1 MLFHVNTALFLPLK
15 PSNFR
20 HTTLLPVGHDTE
32 NPPSPPASVF
42 ALSPKILHRY
52 SIVSPSILHRFDGQ
66 SMEQRW
72 TSDGAV
78 MEQPRIY
85 NLVSSLKLRSEKQG
99 KNCIIKT
106 FVLLLQPINKTT
118 HKLSKL

>member
-20 HTTLLPVGHDTE
+20 YSAQIFVGHSTK
-32 NPPSPPASVF
+32 NPPSFPASVF
-42 ALSPKILHRY
+42 ALPPKILHRY
-52 SIVSPSILHRFDGQ
+52 SIDSPSILHRNDGPA
-66 SMEQRW
+66 MGLRW
-72 TSDGAV
+72 NCDGATSDLQHCFFFKTKV
-78 MEQPRIY
+78 QK
-85 NLVSSLKLRSEKQG
+85 NDKKG

-106 FVLLLQPINKTT
+106 FLLLLQPINKTT

>member
-20 HTTLLPVGHDTE
+20 YSAQIFVGHSTK
-32 NPPSPPASVF
+32 NPSSFPASVF
-42 ALSPKILHRY
+42 ALLPKILHRY

-72 TSDGAV
+72 TSDGATSDFLPCFFFESK
-78 MEQPRIY
+78 EQKMKRKEKIA
-85 NLVSSLKLRSEKQG
+85 LLKLFYYFCNQ
-99 KNCIIKT
+99 
-106 FVLLLQPINKTT
+106 
-118 HKLSKL
+118 

>member
-20 HTTLLPVGHDTE
+20 YSAQIFVGHSTK
-32 NPPSPPASVF
+32 NPPSFPASVF
-42 ALSPKILHRY
+42 ALPPKILHRY

-72 TSDGAV
+72 TSDGATSDFLPCFFFESK
-78 MEQPRIY
+78 EQK
-85 NLVSSLKLRSEKQG
+85 NEKKG
-99 KNCIIKT
+99 KNCIIRT
-106 FVLLLQPINKTT
+106 FLLLLRPINKTT

>member
-1 MLFHVNTALFLPLK
+1 MLFHDNIALFLPLK

-20 HTTLLPVGHDTE
+20 YSAQIFVGHSTK
-32 NPPSPPASVF
+32 NPPSFPASVF
-42 ALSPKILHRY
+42 ALPPK
-52 SIVSPSILHRFDGQ
+52 ILHRFDGQ

-72 TSDGAV
+72 TSDGAT
-78 MEQPRIY
+78 
-85 NLVSSLKLRSEKQG
+85 SDLKPCFFFKTKVQKNEKKG

-106 FVLLLQPINKTT
+106 FLLLLQPITRNT

>member
-1 MLFHVNTALFLPLK
+1 MLFHGNTALFLPFK

-20 HTTLLPVGHDTE
+20 YSAQIFVGHSTK
-32 NPPSPPASVF
+32 NPPSFPASVF
-42 ALSPKILHRY
+42 ALLPKILHRY
-52 SIVSPSILHRFDGQ
+52 SIVSMDN
-66 SMEQRW
+66 RW
-72 TSDGAV
+72 SSDGPV

-106 FVLLLQPINKTT
+106 FLLLLQPINKTT

>member
-20 HTTLLPVGHDTE
+20 YSAQIFVGHSTK
-32 NPPSPPASVF
+32 NPQSFPASVF
-42 ALSPKILHRY
+42 ALLPKILHRY

-72 TSDGAV
+72 TSDGAT
-78 MEQPRIY
+78 
-85 NLVSSLKLRSEKQG
+85 SDLKPCFFFKTKVQKNEKKG

-106 FVLLLQPINKTT
+106 FLLLLQPITRNT

>member
-1 MLFHVNTALFLPLK
+1 MLFHDNIALFLPLK

-20 HTTLLPVGHDTE
+20 YSAQIFVGHSTK
-32 NPPSPPASVF
+32 NPPSFPASVF
-42 ALSPKILHRY
+42 ALLPKILHRY

-72 TSDGAV
+72 TSDGAT
-78 MEQPRIY
+78 
-85 NLVSSLKLRSEKQG
+85 SDLKPCYSFKTKVQKNEKKG

-106 FVLLLQPINKTT
+106 FLLLLQPINKTT
-118 HKLSKL
+118 HKISKL